1 MINTEI
7 LLRMLYATMVAGG
20 FATIFGVSLSRV
32 PLAMLVAAVACLV
45 RSLYIEHGGG
55 IIGGSLIAACVAG
68 MLSLLICARMLTPS
82 VIYSLPAMIPMVPG
96 MHAYTTMLGLMELI
110 QNPEFN
116 EVLLYSTLRN
126 GLYTIFILLSLA
138 IGVALPNMLLRGKS
152 VRDIKLLSFGARE
165 I

>member
-1 MINTEI
+1 MIISTEI

-20 FATIFGVSLSRV
+20 FAMIFGVALKRV

-45 RSLYIEHGGG
+45 RSLYIEQGGG
-55 IIGGSLIAACVAG
+55 VIGGCLVAACIAGVLSLI
-68 MLSLLICARMLTPS
+68 ICARMLTPS

-96 MHAYTTMLGLMELI
+96 TYAYTTMLGLMELI

-116 EVLLYSTLRN
+116 EALLYVTLRN

-138 IGVALPNMLLRGKS
+138 IGVALPNILLRGKS
-152 VRDIKLLSFGARE
+152 VRDVKLLNFSGQ
-165 I
+165 